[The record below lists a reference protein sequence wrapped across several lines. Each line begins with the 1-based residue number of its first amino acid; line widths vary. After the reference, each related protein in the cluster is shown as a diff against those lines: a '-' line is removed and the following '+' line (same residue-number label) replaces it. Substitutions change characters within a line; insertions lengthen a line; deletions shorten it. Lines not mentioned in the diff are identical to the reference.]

1 MKEGYQLIK
10 NDKDS
15 YTWEDVD
22 KAWWEGFDNCKEK
35 IAGKLI
41 RAKELLRD
49 LLDTPC
55 FYTQGDGEICENEG
69 YTELVEEIEEFLKEN
84 E

>member
-1 MKEGYQLIK
+1 M

-41 RAKELLRD
+41 KAKELLRD

-55 FYTQGDGEICENEG
+55 FCTQGDGEICENEG
-69 YTELVEEIEEFLKEN
+69 YTELVEEIEEFLKE